1 MKDMIELNA
10 VIQKIVKQKKWDDLF
25 ICSKIVEVWSQILD
39 GKLVAK
45 VKIKKFEKGVLYLET
60 ESSAWRTE
68 LQLRKKQII
77 NKINNLIEIDA
88 VLDVII
94 K

>member
-1 MKDMIELNA
+1 MKDIIELNT
-10 VIQKIVKQKKWDDLF
+10 VIKSIVKQKKWDDLF
-25 ICSKIVEVWSQILD
+25 VCSRIIEVWSQILD
-39 GKLVAK
+39 GKLVTK
-45 VKIKKFEKGVLYLET
+45 VKVKKFEKGVLYLET

-77 NKINNLIEIDA
+77 NKINYLIKNDS
-88 VLDVII
+88 VLDMII